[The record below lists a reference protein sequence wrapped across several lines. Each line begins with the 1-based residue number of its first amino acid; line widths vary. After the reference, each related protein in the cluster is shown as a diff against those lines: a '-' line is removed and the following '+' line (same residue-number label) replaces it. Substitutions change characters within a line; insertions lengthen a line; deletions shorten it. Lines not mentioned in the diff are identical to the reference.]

1 MLWSDRSEKG
11 SREHRSTKQTQAKGN
26 GQAPA
31 FTMPNVSKQWAS
43 GTAKASYGSGRAI
56 TSRFNV
62 NDGIFSLPVGEV
74 TQRADAMNIK
84 ALAIST
90 KVQKNHY
97 RTSWCALREL
107 FLKKRG

>member
-1 MLWSDRSEKG
+1 
-11 SREHRSTKQTQAKGN
+11 
-26 GQAPA
+26 
-31 FTMPNVSKQWAS
+31 MPNVSKPWA
-43 GTAKASYGSGRAI
+43 GGIVKELHGSERAI

-62 NDGIFSLPVGEV
+62 DDEAFGLPVGEV

-84 ALAIST
+84 ALAISI

-107 FLKKRG
+107 SLEKRGAAGE